1 MAEQFTTVER
11 WVPLQGRWEVER
23 SHVTFVGT
31 PETLTPA
38 VPPQVSPPG
47 APAPLGIALTN
58 AWFDSGRLKTE
69 ITLPAMLVADGVAS
83 GSAYGR
89 LLLGFRSLSSAFVSV
104 GVGSS
109 DGEAYLIEG
118 FNPDSRPQW
127 QRLTGSGSMANLTPD
142 RPEPIEVALKGQ
154 RITMSVDGA
163 IVLDHV
169 LGRPLER
176 GQVAVLAQGA
186 GPVKFGPVE
195 VSTRLRSAFVV
206 MQFTSPY
213 DELFGEVIRPVCAE
227 AGIKAYRAS
236 DVHRPGI
243 IMQDIIQGLAE
254 SDVIISEITPANPNV
269 FYELGY
275 AHALDKPVIM
285 LAERGRELPFDVSGY
300 RVIFYEDAI
309 AGKSNLETGLRDHL
323 ANIFGD
329 WTRNR
334 GGDLS

>member
-1 MAEQFTTVER
+1 MAEQFTTVQR
-11 WVPLQGRWEVER
+11 WVPVQGRWEVER
-23 SHVTFVGT
+23 SHVTFIGT
-31 PETLTPA
+31 HERLTPA
-38 VPPQVSPPG
+38 VPPQFSASATPV
-47 APAPLGIALTN
+47 PLGIAMTN
-58 AWFDSGRLKTE
+58 VWFDSGRLKTQ
-69 ITLPAMLVADGVAS
+69 ITLPVMPLADGVAS
-83 GSAYGR
+83 GAASGR
-89 LLLGFRSLSSAFVSV
+89 LLLGFRTLNSAFVSV

-109 DGEAYLIEG
+109 GGKAYLIEG

-127 QRLTGSGSMANLTPD
+127 QRLAGSGSMANLTPD
-142 RPEPIEVALKGQ
+142 RPEPIEVGLKGQ
-154 RITMSVDGA
+154 RIIMSVDGA

-169 LGRPLER
+169 LDRPPER
-176 GQVAVLAQGA
+176 GQVAILAQGA

-195 VSTRLRSAFVV
+195 VATRPRSAFVM
-206 MQFTSPY
+206 MQFTSPF
-213 DELFGEVIRPVCAE
+213 DELFQEVIRPVCAE
-227 AGIKAYRAS
+227 VGIKAYRAS

-275 AHALDKPVIM
+275 AHALEKPVIM

-323 ANIFGD
+323 NNIFG
-329 WTRNR
+329 
-334 GGDLS
+334 